1 MLGTIVQHVF
11 RVDSGLL
18 RLPIVLQD
26 ALFTWFLVTAT
37 LGSSANAVL
46 CGRLLLGVTGL
57 TMALSTGDTAHS
69 FLTDWPKGQALRS
82 GLLGKGIRT

>member
-37 LGSSANAVL
+37 LGSSANAIL
-46 CGRLLLGVTGL
+46 CGSLLLGVTG
-57 TMALSTGDTAHS
+57 
-69 FLTDWPKGQALRS
+69 ALRW
-82 GLLGKGIRT
+82 L